1 MYSAA
6 KSSLTGVIE
15 SPETLRMAA
24 SLFVKILGHSVVKLC
39 RRMVVEDEESN
50 DVEESSDRDKTATS
64 VDPVTTLGDYE
75 LRPSSS
81 IEAVNLNSWPTS
93 STDSASPPEA
103 GQQQKVVDKL
113 RQLPGSAWSK
123 RRQISEDSDEEYDRV
138 KARHPTRYTK

>member
-39 RRMVVEDEESN
+39 RMDEESN
-50 DVEESSDRDKTATS
+50 EVESSDRDKTATS

-138 KARHPTRYTK
+138 KARHPTRYKK

>member
-15 SPETLRMAA
+15 SPETLRKAA
-24 SLFVKILGHSVVKLC
+24 SLFVKILGHSIVKLC
-39 RRMVVEDEESN
+39 RMDEESN
-50 DVEESSDRDKTATS
+50 DVESSDRDKTATTS

-93 STDSASPPEA
+93 STDSAGLVTNSILFCRLFNIKDRCKKVRF
-103 GQQQKVVDKL
+103 QQTHSQGL
-113 RQLPGSAWSK
+113 RQL
-123 RRQISEDSDEEYDRV
+123 
-138 KARHPTRYTK
+138 

>member
-15 SPETLRMAA
+15 SPETLRMAS

-123 RRQISEDSDEEYDRV
+123 RQMSEDSDEEYDRV
-138 KARHPTRYTK
+138 KARHSTRYTT

>member
-15 SPETLRMAA
+15 SPETLRMAS

-39 RRMVVEDEESN
+39 RMDEESN
-50 DVEESSDRDKTATS
+50 DVESNDSDKTATS

-93 STDSASPPEA
+93 STDSTSPPEA

-123 RRQISEDSDEEYDRV
+123 RQMSEDSDEEYDRV
-138 KARHPTRYTK
+138 KARHPTR

>member
-24 SLFVKILGHSVVKLC
+24 SLFVKILGHSVVKMC
-39 RRMVVEDEESN
+39 RMEEESN
-50 DVEESSDRDKTATS
+50 DVESSDRDKTATS

-123 RRQISEDSDEEYDRV
+123 RQISEDSDEEYDRV
-138 KARHPTRYTK
+138 KARYPTRYTT

>member
-24 SLFVKILGHSVVKLC
+24 SLFVKILGHSVVKMC
-39 RRMVVEDEESN
+39 RMVVEDEESN
-50 DVEESSDRDKTATS
+50 DVESSDRDKTATS

-93 STDSASPPEA
+93 STDSAGLVTNSN
-103 GQQQKVVDKL
+103 L
-113 RQLPGSAWSK
+113 FC
-123 RRQISEDSDEEYDRV
+123 
-138 KARHPTRYTK
+138 